1 MSVKRQNRLS
11 GYVFSDIAEERN
23 DNSSFAVWIKGITDM
38 VYRTKEEPNSS
49 FVARAKGFGGQV
61 SITGEGA
68 VKFEGSQTTS
78 SVTSEETSAVR
89 ETSLRKRDSKNAKS
103 PPINVSDVQGTLRS
117 PVAVFGLLCSAVI
130 RQLSQTVFGY
140 ASWLL
145 CYFTADPS
153 IDSEKKR
160 HFQNIVDYHR
170 SDDIPFAYSGNDVI
184 DVCGVKYFPVIRKSY
199 MASDLD
205 CQIIQMEMK
214 NGLLH
219 WIIMP
224 NIFRQKEDLVGLVKN
239 VDWSLL
245 HNTFHDR
252 FRASVH
258 IPLLFIDG
266 KYEVTSNIV
275 VNSKNYEIEHEP
287 ENIQEEIVIN
297 KPFIFVCCDH
307 DGRIIEMG
315 MFLGP

>member
-11 GYVFSDIAEERN
+11 GYVFSNIAEERN

-38 VYRTKEEPNSS
+38 VYQTKEEPNSS
-49 FVARAKGFGGQV
+49 FVARAKGFGRQV

-68 VKFEGSQTTS
+68 EKFEGSQTTS

-89 ETSLRKRDSKNAKS
+89 EPSVRKRDSKNAKS
-103 PPINVSDVQGTLRS
+103 PPVNVSDVQGTLRS
-117 PVAVFGLLCSAVI
+117 PVAVFGSLCSAVI
-130 RQLSQTVFGY
+130 RQLSRTVFGY

-145 CYFTADPS
+145 FYFTADPS
-153 IDSEKKR
+153 TDSEKR
-160 HFQNIVDYHR
+160 HFQSRVDYHR
-170 SDDIPFAYSGNDVI
+170 SDDIPFAYSENDVI
-184 DVCGVKYFPVIRKSY
+184 DVCGVKYFPVICKSY

-224 NIFRQKEDLVGLVKN
+224 NIFRQKEDLVCLVKT
-239 VDWSLL
+239 VDWSQL
-245 HNTFHDR
+245 HNTFDDR
-252 FRASVH
+252 LRASVH

-266 KYEVTSNIV
+266 DHKVTSNIV

-307 DGRIIEMG
+307 DGRILEMG
-315 MFLGP
+315 MFFGP